1 MRRTRAAA
9 SLPDRSDLPPE
20 IAAIARIFDRAGRN
34 VTVEPSD
41 GGRVWTIL
49 GPDGIPLVSFD
60 LPGQTDDGPPTH
72 RDDMCMDLGALWRD
86 PEYRRQRESGLVD
99 VYGRPTH
106 PEGRD
111 FFSEAH
117 RGHDHEH

>member
-1 MRRTRAAA
+1 MPVAAPM
-9 SLPDRSDLPPE
+9 PDRLDLPPG
-20 IAAIARIFDRAGRN
+20 IGAIARLFDRAGMA

-49 GPDGIPLVSFD
+49 GPDGKPLISFD
-60 LPGQTDDGPPTH
+60 LPGLGDGRPAKH

-86 PEYRRQRESGLVD
+86 PEYRRQYESGLVD

-106 PEGRD
+106 PKGRD

-117 RGHDHEH
+117 RDHGHEH

>member
-1 MRRTRAAA
+1 MRRTQSAAP
-9 SLPDRSDLPPE
+9 LPDRSDLPPD
-20 IAAIARIFDRAGRN
+20 IAAIAGIFDRAGSN

-49 GPDGIPLVSFD
+49 SPDGIPVMAFD
-60 LPGQTDDGPPTH
+60 LPGQADGRPPTH
-72 RDDMCMDLGALWRD
+72 RDEMCMDLGALWRD

-117 RGHDHEH
+117 QGHDHEH